1 MMFRQIFDDE
11 LLDEEFFEYLG
22 KKIEPKVM
30 EELQV
35 KYDFSEITK
44 YHHIN
49 IGWE

>member
-1 MMFRQIFDDE
+1 MFRQIFDDE
-11 LLDEEFFEYLG
+11 LLDEEFFEYLE

-44 YHHIN
+44 
-49 IGWE
+49 